1 MDNKILNKW
10 IFGAALLLFAA
21 CTQDE
26 LTNSTDTLPEGMYP
40 LQIGRITLEAESSQQ
55 PWSAD
60 TPQTRVSETDDR
72 NGSVWSDSDKIKVR
86 IGDNGTPGTYTYQS
100 GNLTVDDGDKPAYW
114 ASTDNGQTITAWYTS
129 SGSETVDLSN
139 QINGLAYVLKA
150 QTTAD
155 FDKPVSLAFS
165 HALAKIRVV
174 LEGNADGVTDV
185 KIKTRTSCTLNADGK
200 LKPGSTEDFIPMVKT
215 GYNGKNCWEANVV
228 PGQKIQNINVDNVT
242 ATLTQTV
249 TPVTGKYHEITIK
262 VNKPYN
268 PDKLPGTITG
278 GEYVVSGTGTKTI
291 NIEGSPTVTLR
302 NVNVSASDGPG
313 INIKKGNPTLIF
325 EGSNTLVSSQ
335 SNNGGI
341 VLTNNA
347 SVTIEGKGSDAALE
361 IKYAAGERQI
371 GIGCMTGT
379 CGDITIKNMKLTI
392 TSHRASGIGSGPD
405 STCGNI
411 RIENSELDITSNEN
425 AACIGASSANRR
437 VAAQCG
443 NITIKNCSV
452 KGTSPYWSS
461 MGIAAAVIGVSAGYA
476 HCGNIDIYL
485 KPGQDL
491 NGFLGN
497 LSGTDGTDKVGVGSK
512 TNPAM
517 DNVSTVGSITFYDA
531 SGKQIATGT
540 QK

>member
-1 MDNKILNKW
+1 MNRKMMNKW

-21 CTQDE
+21 CTNDE
-26 LTNSTDTLPEGMYP
+26 LTDGTDTLPEGMYP
-40 LQIGRITLEAESSQQ
+40 LQISGITLEAESSEQ
-55 PWSAD
+55 PWGAD
-60 TPQTRVSETDDR
+60 APQTRVSETDDR
-72 NGSVWSDSDKIKVR
+72 NGSVWQDGDKINVQ
-86 IGDNGTPGTYTYQS
+86 IGDGTPGVYTYT
-100 GNLTVDDGDKPAYW
+100 DGKLEVADSDVPAYW
-114 ASTDNGQTITAWYTS
+114 ASTASGQTITAWYTS
-129 SGSETVDLSN
+129 LGSETVDLSN

-150 QTTAD
+150 QTTAN
-155 FDKPVSLAFS
+155 FNESVSLAFS

-185 KIKTRTSCTLNADGK
+185 KIKTRTSCTLNADGT
-200 LKPGSTEDFIPMVKT
+200 LTVGSTEDFIPMVKT

-228 PGQKIQNINVDNVT
+228 PGQEIQNIKVDDVA

-249 TPVTGKYHEITIK
+249 APMTGKYHEITIK
-262 VNKPYN
+262 VNKAYN
-268 PDKLPGTITG
+268 PDKLPETITE

-302 NVNVSASDGPG
+302 NVNVNASVGPG
-313 INIKKGNPTLIF
+313 INIKRGNPILIF
-325 EGSNTLVSSQ
+325 EGSNALVSNQ

-392 TSHRASGIGSGPD
+392 TSHRASGIGSGPN

-425 AACIGASSANRR
+425 AACISASSADRR
-437 VAAQCG
+437 VVAQCG

-452 KGTSPYWSS
+452 KGTSPDWSS
-461 MGIAAAVIGVSAGYA
+461 FGAAAAVIGVSAGYA
-476 HCGNIDIYL
+476 HCENIDIYL

-512 TNPAM
+512 TNPVM
-517 DNVSTVGSITFYDA
+517 DNISTVGNITFYDA
-531 SGKQIATGT
+531 SGKKIATGT

>member
-1 MDNKILNKW
+1 MMNKW

-21 CTQDE
+21 CTNDE
-26 LTNSTDTLPEGMYP
+26 LTDGTDTLPEGMYP
-40 LQIGRITLEAESSQQ
+40 LQISGITLEAESSEQ
-55 PWSAD
+55 PWGAD
-60 TPQTRVSETDDR
+60 APQTRVSETDDR
-72 NGSVWSDSDKIKVR
+72 NGSVWQDGDKINVQ
-86 IGDNGTPGTYTYQS
+86 IGDGTPGVYTYT
-100 GNLTVDDGDKPAYW
+100 DGKLEVADSDVPAYW
-114 ASTDNGQTITAWYTS
+114 ASTASGQTITAWYTS
-129 SGSETVDLSN
+129 LGSETVDLSN

-150 QTTAD
+150 QTTAN
-155 FDKPVSLAFS
+155 FNESVSLAFS

-185 KIKTRTSCTLNADGK
+185 KIKTRTSCTLNADGT
-200 LKPGSTEDFIPMVKT
+200 LTVGSTEDFIPMVKT

-228 PGQKIQNINVDNVT
+228 PGQEIQNIKVDDVA

-249 TPVTGKYHEITIK
+249 APMTGKYHEITIK
-262 VNKPYN
+262 VNKAYN
-268 PDKLPGTITG
+268 PDKLPETITE

-302 NVNVSASDGPG
+302 NVNVNASVGPG
-313 INIKKGNPTLIF
+313 INIKRGNPILIF
-325 EGSNTLVSSQ
+325 EGSNALVSNQ

-392 TSHRASGIGSGPD
+392 TSHRASGIGSGPN

-425 AACIGASSANRR
+425 AACISASSADRR
-437 VAAQCG
+437 VVAQCG

-452 KGTSPYWSS
+452 KGTSPDWSS
-461 MGIAAAVIGVSAGYA
+461 FGAAAAVIGVSAGYA
-476 HCGNIDIYL
+476 HCENIDIYL

-512 TNPAM
+512 TNPVM
-517 DNVSTVGSITFYDA
+517 DNISTVGNITFYDA
-531 SGKQIATGT
+531 SGKKIATGT